1 MRVGD
6 ELTDLVDIKRGV
18 RQGCV
23 MSPDLFTLYGEVIM
37 REIETIE
44 GFSIGGRN
52 LNNVRYADDT
62 VLIADSV
69 EKLQELVSVVKA
81 ASEDKGLKINIE
93 KTECMVVTKLNEAP
107 DCSIRIQQE
116 LVKQVEKFKYLGS
129 TVTADARCTTE
140 IKARIGIAKTA
151 FRKMNNLLTNSRI
164 SMETRKR
171 AVKTYVWSTLL
182 YGCETWTVSRE
193 MEKRLE
199 AMEMWCWRR
208 MLRVSWTERR
218 TNVNI
223 LEAIESGRELMAILR
238 KRQMGFLGH
247 VMRAGG
253 LENLAMTGR
262 ISGSRGRGRPRKK
275 YLDRMK
281 ENLAMTGRISGSRG
295 RGRPRKK
302 YLDRMKEVI
311 GGVTTQEL
319 LGMTRDRERW
329 RSITGNV
336 FNGSP
341 HR

>member
-1 MRVGD
+1 M
-6 ELTDLVDIKRGV
+6 
-18 RQGCV
+18 
-23 MSPDLFTLYGEVIM
+23 
-37 REIETIE
+37 
-44 GFSIGGRN
+44 
-52 LNNVRYADDT
+52 
-62 VLIADSV
+62 
-69 EKLQELVSVVKA
+69 
-81 ASEDKGLKINIE
+81 
-93 KTECMVVTKLNEAP
+93 
-107 DCSIRIQQE
+107 
-116 LVKQVEKFKYLGS
+116 
-129 TVTADARCTTE
+129 TADARCTTE

-223 LEAIESGRELMAILR
+223 LEAIESGRELMAVLR

-247 VMRAGG
+247 VMRASG
-253 LENLAMTGR
+253 L
-262 ISGSRGRGRPRKK
+262 
-275 YLDRMK
+275 

-319 LGMTRDRERW
+319 LGRQEIA
-329 RSITGNV
+329 SG
-336 FNGSP
+336 GGP
-341 HR
+341 